1 MEPWVAL
8 VLTGAA
14 IAGYGWLIPKSNT
27 NGPDESKASANEE
40 AYDRLLEDLETENR
54 ELVDAVAKFKNEQDE
69 TVRRLGR
76 RIRELET
83 QMAQWKEQT
92 REAASSAPPASSAGA
107 AATAERTTPG
117 AASPDE
123 AGLGA
128 VPTAAPVPAPPAFAA
143 GNAAP
148 PAEAA
153 AAAAAGEPEASEAAD
168 APTSIRSRYADLL
181 DLHERGRSVEQI
193 AKTLGLNKGE
203 VQLILQLAR
212 REVEPRA

>member
-1 MEPWVAL
+1 MEPWVTL

-27 NGPDESKASANEE
+27 KGSDGSEASANEE

-83 QMAQWKEQT
+83 QMEQWKDRT
-92 REAASSAPPASSAGA
+92 REAASSAPSVSSSGA
-107 AATAERTTPG
+107 AAIAERTSPG

-123 AGLGA
+123 AELGA

-143 GNAAP
+143 GSAAS
-148 PAEAA
+148 PADAA
-153 AAAAAGEPEASEAAD
+153 AAAHADEQEASAAAD
-168 APTSIRSRYADLL
+168 APTSIRSRYAELL